1 MSDQTV
7 SIGRETA
14 AEIVEALASH
24 PNAYDYM
31 YLIDDLKEAIEDADD
46 EGTGDCEPDID
57 EDGYDPYSGSTDYE
71 LTM

>member
-1 MSDQTV
+1 MSDTTV
-7 SIGRETA
+7 SLSRGTA

-46 EGTGDCEPDID
+46 EGTGDFEPDVD
-57 EDGYDPYSGSTDYE
+57 EDGYDPYSGATDYE
-71 LTM
+71 LVM